1 LTRKKG
7 HNERN
12 ARPGNKNGAKGPRVG
27 RKDKTTEPPRPQP
40 RPEAKLPRRRQR
52 AKTGGRDFREG
63 QNSHSVEP
71 FQRGPDLIPRGNGT
85 LLLKIVYHDFRK
97 RIYDSPGKLVGTRA
111 GALAFMDRCIDRR
124 QGRPSRVGQ
133 AQPEDP
139 GMDSVDLRGECGE
152 FSMPGRIWLCVL
164 GLARHYGWAP
174 GGTLPPEE
182 TDEAFP
188 ESFDGSYYPGQAQR
202 IQVDDVVAL
211 ANALEKALPDIP
223 DFGTDSRGPST
234 AYWVEGDG
242 PVMNILAEV
251 GARNKTGLRDFI
263 AHCREGGEIWIC

>member
-27 RKDKTTEPPRPQP
+27 RKDKTTEPPLPQP

-97 RIYDSPGKLVGTRA
+97 RIYDSPGKLVGTPA

-133 AQPEDP
+133 AQPGP
-139 GMDSVDLRGECGE
+139 APK
-152 FSMPGRIWLCVL
+152 FVL
-164 GLARHYGWAP
+164 MTRDGQEMELPPKPASSP
-174 GGTLPPEE
+174 GGPT
-182 TDEAFP
+182 EA
-188 ESFDGSYYPGQAQR
+188 A
-202 IQVDDVVAL
+202 VVVSAEDAL
-211 ANALEKALPDIP
+211 IL
-223 DFGTDSRGPST
+223 RHT
-234 AYWVEGDG
+234 A
-242 PVMNILAEV
+242 PVRPA
-251 GARNKTGLRDFI
+251 
-263 AHCREGGEIWIC
+263 